1 MTETCFKGQSK
12 VELMEELVN
21 CYVGTGICPFC
32 TGVKGEDSFMKNHL
46 KHCHIDNAVSFLNV
60 LILPCRKEESYRS
73 HFHCPFCFNVYGRK
87 AHMLRHLNRLNGKCG
102 EVKGRQ
108 SWSAKSQ
115 NVDSKGK
122 HINDEKNRH
131 ENNLEREYTHVNI

>member
-1 MTETCFKGQSK
+1 M
-12 VELMEELVN
+12 
-21 CYVGTGICPFC
+21 
-32 TGVKGEDSFMKNHL
+32 SFNYHL
-46 KHCHIDNAVSFLNV
+46 YESYCISV
-60 LILPCRKEESYRS
+60 LILPCRKEECYSRRSKQESYRS
-73 HFHCPFCFNVYGRK
+73 HFHCLFCFNVYGRK

-131 ENNLEREYTHVNI
+131 ENNLEREYTHGDAAR

>member
-32 TGVKGEDSFMKNHL
+32 TGVKGEDSFIKNHL
-46 KHCHIDNAVSFLNV
+46 KHCHIDNAVSF
-60 LILPCRKEESYRS
+60 
-73 HFHCPFCFNVYGRK
+73 
-87 AHMLRHLNRLNGKCG
+87 LNGKCG

-131 ENNLEREYTHVNI
+131 ENNLEREYTHGMCTIKLFISLSLITCLTFFHQYYVKLDSLPHR